1 MLSHHPRALQRINA
15 IRAELQR
22 LGPPPA
28 ACGRGPVAVGEFGRL
43 LAESM
48 AASAT
53 VAGDSSAAA
62 RRYDGLIRTAAA
74 RCGLSADLVHAVVR
88 AESDYDPDC
97 VSSAGAMGLMQL
109 MPGTARG
116 LGVADAWDPA
126 QNLLGGCR
134 YLRAQLDRFGD
145 LSLALAAYNAGP
157 GAVSRHGGIPPYRE
171 TQGYVRRVLGYLAE
185 RTGGGAP

>member
-1 MLSHHPRALQRINA
+1 MLTSFPLALQRIVA

-22 LGPPPA
+22 LEPPPPVRGSVA
-28 ACGRGPVAVGEFGRL
+28 AGRFSRL
-43 LAESM
+43 LADSM
-48 AASAT
+48 AASAPVT
-53 VAGDSSAAA
+53 GDSSAGAG
-62 RRYDGLIRTAAA
+62 RYDGLIRDAAA

-97 VSSAGAMGLMQL
+97 VSPAGAMGLMQL

-116 LGVADAWDPA
+116 LGLADAWDPG

-134 YLRAQLDRFGD
+134 YLRAQLDRFGE

-157 GAVSRHGGIPPYRE
+157 GAVTRHGGIPPFRE
-171 TQGYVRRVLGYLAE
+171 TQAYVRRVLGYLAE
-185 RTGGGAP
+185 RTGAAQ

>member
-1 MLSHHPRALQRINA
+1 MLTHHLHAMQRITA

-22 LGPPPA
+22 LAPVSAGR
-28 ACGRGPVAVGEFGRL
+28 GRGPGAVGEFGRV
-43 LAESM
+43 LADSM
-48 AASAT
+48 AASAP

-62 RRYDGLIRTAAA
+62 RRYDGLIRAAA
-74 RCGLSADLVHAVVR
+74 SRYGLSADLVHAVVR

-109 MPGTARG
+109 MPDTARG

-157 GAVSRHGGIPPYRE
+157 GAVTRHGGIPPYHE
-171 TQGYVRRVLGYLAE
+171 TQRYVRRVLGYLAE
-185 RTGGGAP
+185 RTEGAP